1 MVSNATLHNEDEIIR
16 KDIRVGDTAIIE
28 RAGDVIPHVISV
40 NLQKRKRGS
49 KKFIFPKNCPSCGS
63 LTVKD
68 FNEITKKKDAIR
80 RCTSEGFECEK
91 IAIEKMKHFVSKEAF
106 NIDGFGKKIIEN
118 FWAIKLIKFPQDI
131 FQLNYKKIK
140 DLEGW
145 GDLSVSNLKYS
156 IDNSKKITLDRL
168 IYALGIR
175 HIGQENAK
183 LLARHLKS
191 LDNFLKL
198 STNKNM
204 HELVN
209 IDGIGETQIKSIK
222 NFFSYKINLQ
232 ILSEL
237 KKILKMS
244 NAATINQSGILKNKT
259 FMLTGKLRE
268 MSRAEAKSLIE
279 QNSGKIISNVNKKL
293 DYLIVGEKP
302 TMKKVNSA
310 KKLNIHVINQDEWI
324 KMLDKTS

>member
-1 MVSNATLHNEDEIIR
+1 
-16 KDIRVGDTAIIE
+16 
-28 RAGDVIPHVISV
+28 
-40 NLQKRKRGS
+40 
-49 KKFIFPKNCPSCGS
+49 
-63 LTVKD
+63 
-68 FNEITKKKDAIR
+68 
-80 RCTSEGFECEK
+80 
-91 IAIEKMKHFVSKEAF
+91 
-106 NIDGFGKKIIEN
+106 
-118 FWAIKLIKFPQDI
+118 
-131 FQLNYKKIK
+131 
-140 DLEGW
+140 
-145 GDLSVSNLKYS
+145 
-156 IDNSKKITLDRL
+156 
-168 IYALGIR
+168 
-175 HIGQENAK
+175 
-183 LLARHLKS
+183 
-191 LDNFLKL
+191 
-198 STNKNM
+198 M

-310 KKLNIHVINQDEWI
+310 KKLNIQVINQDEWI